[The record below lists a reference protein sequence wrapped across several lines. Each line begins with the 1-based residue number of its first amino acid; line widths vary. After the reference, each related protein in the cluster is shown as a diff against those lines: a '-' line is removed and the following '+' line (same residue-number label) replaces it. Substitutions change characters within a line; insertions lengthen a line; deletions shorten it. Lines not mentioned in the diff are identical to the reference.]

1 MNAKPTLKLQKPAID
16 GSTTSSEHRGS
27 TFIST
32 SCSSNDG
39 SFDYNSVAKV
49 CTTKG
54 FLFWVPII
62 LEPNVTKSKIKNQKL
77 ICSFGDLYCK
87 ICANTK
93 LTQARID

>member
-62 LEPNVTKSKIKNQKL
+62 LGPNVTKSKIKNQIL
-77 ICSFGDLYCK
+77 IINLAF
-87 ICANTK
+87 
-93 LTQARID
+93 

>member
-32 SCSSNDG
+32 SSSNDG

-49 CTTKG
+49 CTTKD
-54 FLFWVPII
+54 FI
-62 LEPNVTKSKIKNQKL
+62 L
-77 ICSFGDLYCK
+77 G
-87 ICANTK
+87 ANYTG
-93 LTQARID
+93 T